1 MLFKIASYLQAKI
14 QRFIMHT
21 IHSVYLGD
29 LRTSLKHLSSNVEV
43 YTDAPNDNQGKGES
57 FSPTDLLCASLA
69 ACALTIA
76 GIAARTHSFNIDGV
90 EVEITKK
97 MTSNPRKVGEID
109 LRFFN
114 FPEQLTDKQK
124 AIFENSV
131 KTCPV
136 MLSLSESVKKNL
148 QFDY

>member
-1 MLFKIASYLQAKI
+1 
-14 QRFIMHT
+14 MHT
-21 IHSVYLGD
+21 IHSIYLGD
-29 LRTSLKHLSSNVEV
+29 LRTSLKHLSSNAELF
-43 YTDAPNDNQGKGES
+43 TDAPLDNQGKGES

-76 GIAARTHSFNIDGV
+76 GIASRTHEFNIDGV
-90 EVEITKK
+90 EVEITKS
-97 MTSNPRKVGEID
+97 MISNPRRISAIG

-114 FPEQLTDKQK
+114 FPEQLSDKQK

-136 MLSLSESVKKNL
+136 MLSLSAEIQKNTEY
-148 QFDY
+148 DY